1 VAPALHQL
9 DGKKGVAVQGHAGF
23 SGSDLVVVG
32 VDTHKAFHVA
42 AVIDSV
48 GGLLGSTT
56 VPATAAGYAQLVAWA
71 RSFGRLERA
80 GVEGTGSYG
89 AGLARH
95 IAERGIAVIEVN
107 RPDKSTRRR
116 RGKTDAIDA
125 ESAARAVLSGYAHGT
140 AKSADGPVEML
151 RMFKLAKDSAMKS
164 RTQAINQLRAVLV
177 NTEPSLRES
186 LSGLGT
192 TRLVQRC
199 ARLLPEDGGDALAA
213 SKYTLRLL
221 ARRIQNL
228 TAEIEDLQ
236 REIHRVVT
244 AHRPQLLE
252 GYGLGPDT
260 AATLLITAGDN
271 PDRLRS
277 EASFAS
283 LCGVCPVEASSGNTS
298 RRRLSRGGDRR
309 ANAAIYRIALSR
321 LRWDQRTQ
329 SYLQRRIA
337 EGKTKREALRCLKR
351 DIAREL
357 YPLLLGQPN
366 TGPERLPEAA

>member
-1 VAPALHQL
+1 
-9 DGKKGVAVQGHAGF
+9 VQEHRG
-23 SGSDLVVVG
+23 GSDSGDVILG

-42 AVIDSV
+42 VVINSV

-56 VPATAAGYAQLVAWA
+56 VPATAAGYAQLLSWA
-71 RSFGRLERA
+71 RSFGRVERA

-95 IAERGIAVIEVN
+95 VAELGIAVIEVN
-107 RPDKSTRRR
+107 RPDKPTRRR

-125 ESAARAVLSGYAHGT
+125 ESAARAVLSGSAQAR
-140 AKSADGPVEML
+140 AKSGDGPVEML

-177 NTEPSLRES
+177 NTDPTLRES
-186 LSGLGT
+186 MAGLGT

-199 ARLLPEDGGDALAA
+199 ARLLPGTSSDALAA

-228 TAEIEDLQ
+228 NAEIEDLQ
-236 REIHRVVT
+236 AQIHRVVE
-244 AHRPQLLE
+244 AHRPQLLK
-252 GYGLGPDT
+252 GYGLGLDT

-321 LRWDQRTQ
+321 MRWDPSTRA
-329 SYLQRRIA
+329 YVQRRIA

-351 DIAREL
+351 YIAREL
-357 YPLLLGQPN
+357 YPLLQ
-366 TGPERLPEAA
+366 AA